1 VVIAVVTHRTLSL
14 GRFIGYINDV
24 AVLIYNGELKRDL
37 IENALYV
44 YYGPLSEADV
54 RAIVSAYTGVEG
66 TVKAKGGR
74 LIGQVTRAS
83 RLWTAFLVPLG
94 NRTASGIMSL
104 DIKRGQA
111 LFFIDV
117 GFPSAEGQLPAVP
130 EGGSYGTGLH

>member
-1 VVIAVVTHRTLSL
+1 MVIAVVTHRTLSL
-14 GRFIGYINDV
+14 GRFIGFINDV

-37 IENALYV
+37 MENALYV

-74 LIGQVTRAS
+74 LIGQITRAN
-83 RLWTAFLVPLG
+83 RLWTAFLVPFG
-94 NRTASGIMSL
+94 SRTASGIMSL
-104 DIKRGQA
+104 DIKRRQA
-111 LFFIDV
+111 LFFIDI
-117 GFPSAEGQLPAVP
+117 GFPSTEGQLQAVP

>member
-54 RAIVSAYTGVEG
+54 RAVVSAYTGVEG

-74 LIGQVTRAS
+74 LIGQVTRAN
-83 RLWTAFLVPLG
+83 RLWTAFLVPFG

-104 DIKRGQA
+104 DIKHRQA

-117 GFPSAEGQLPAVP
+117 GFPSAEGQLQAVP